1 MKKYVAPQ
9 LKETIFSVQDVIAV
23 SGDVTNIVSQSDAE
37 SAVAIQEATWSD
49 SWD

>member
-9 LKETIFSVQDVIAV
+9 LKETLFSAKDVIAV

-37 SAVAIQEATWSD
+37 DAVAIQESTWSN